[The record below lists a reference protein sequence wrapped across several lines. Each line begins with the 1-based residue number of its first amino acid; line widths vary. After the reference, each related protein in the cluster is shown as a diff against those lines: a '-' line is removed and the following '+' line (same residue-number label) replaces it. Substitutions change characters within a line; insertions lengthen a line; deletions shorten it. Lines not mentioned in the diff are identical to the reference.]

1 MTEVAIQDIGNGAK
15 ENTESM
21 FYGVGVSKFIILSIL
36 TWGLF
41 TFYWFYKN
49 FSLYKKRFDDDSM
62 PLARAIFSPI
72 FAYSLFIV
80 VNMQLEER
88 GHKKPLSAGGIA
100 AAYFFLNLGGRFL
113 PDLYAILCSFLI
125 FLPLLGANKQI
136 NLLNQEDN
144 SNYLPDSKYSW
155 VNWVFIILGSVFT
168 LLVILGLTIEQI
180 NA

>member
-88 GHKKPLSAGGIA
+88 GHKKYCQQAVLPQHTFFLIWAGG
-100 AAYFFLNLGGRFL
+100 F
-113 PDLYAILCSFLI
+113 C
-125 FLPLLGANKQI
+125 
-136 NLLNQEDN
+136 
-144 SNYLPDSKYSW
+144 
-155 VNWVFIILGSVFT
+155 
-168 LLVILGLTIEQI
+168 LTYMQYYVLS
-180 NA
+180 